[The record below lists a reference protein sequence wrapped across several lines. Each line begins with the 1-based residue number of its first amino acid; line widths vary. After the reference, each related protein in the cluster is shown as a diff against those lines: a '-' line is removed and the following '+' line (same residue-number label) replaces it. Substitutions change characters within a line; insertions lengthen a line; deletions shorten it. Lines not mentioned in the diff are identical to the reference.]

1 MPTVAHLLGTAVV
14 AAAGFLTTAQARLP
28 RLHDPRREL
37 SGAER
42 ATLDAVFRGG
52 LDLDEVRVVPGRAGV
67 FDLSRRPVTLG
78 TTIYLKGATSPGVLV
93 HEAVHVWQYRDRGAR
108 YVVDAVAAQV
118 SATGYDWR
126 AAGVLRWRDL
136 NVEAQAQLVQDLHD
150 GRVGPA
156 DRALADDALATLALP
171 PARP

>member
-1 MPTVAHLLGTAVV
+1 MPCAARAVGTAVIAV
-14 AAAGFLTTAQARLP
+14 GRFLTTVQALAP

-37 SGAER
+37 TPAER

-52 LDLDEVRVVPGRAGV
+52 LDLDGIRVVPGRAGV
-67 FDLSRRPVTLG
+67 LDLSRRPVTLG

-108 YVVDAVAAQV
+108 YVVDALRAQA

-136 NVEAQAQLVQDLHD
+136 NVEAQAQVVQDLHD
-150 GRVGPA
+150 GLVGPA
-156 DRALADDALATLALP
+156 HRALADDALATLALP
-171 PARP
+171 PARS

>member
-1 MPTVAHLLGTAVV
+1 MPGPAHLVGAAVI
-14 AAAGFLTTAQARLP
+14 ASARFLTTAQARLP
-28 RLHDPRREL
+28 RLHDARREL
-37 SGAER
+37 TAAER

-52 LDLDEVRVVPGRAGV
+52 LDLDAITVVPGRAGV
-67 FDLSRRPVTLG
+67 LGLSHRPVTLG

-108 YVVDAVAAQV
+108 YVVDAVVAQF

-126 AAGVLRWRDL
+126 AAEALRWRDL
-136 NVEAQAQLVQDLHD
+136 NVEAQAQFVQDLHS
-150 GRVGPA
+150 GTVGPGH
-156 DRALADDALATLALP
+156 RALADDALATLALP